1 MSNITDTNARMSFR
15 SRIIS
20 VVPECF
26 RLKIPSK
33 FITMILGIL
42 IFSATLSAQQSR
54 LSKSVNYLSEFITS
68 DHFKELDGEINDLS
82 LVDTLFRRAIEYRKG
97 DYSEALLSLTLA
109 VVPYKKVPI
118 RLPIIRTLIQYPLT
132 SANDSVFLLK
142 NKNLP
147 KNLFFDTPDNNFG
160 DKDKLAHFF
169 GSAFLAYNSSIF
181 DLGDL
186 IGYFVEVFEEE
197 FKVQSVIDSRDMMT
211 NKLGYIFGTILK
223 TNKSVLPS
231 DAFLL
236 RTLFYI
242 RYNFP

>member
-1 MSNITDTNARMSFR
+1 MKLSFLLL
-15 SRIIS
+15 II
-20 VVPECF
+20 
-26 RLKIPSK
+26 
-33 FITMILGIL
+33 FITAFNLYP
-42 IFSATLSAQQSR
+42 QQSE
-54 LSKSVNYLSEFITS
+54 LSKTVNYLSEFIAS
-68 DHFKELDGEINDLS
+68 DYFRNLKKSTGDLQ
-82 LVDTLFRRAIEYRKG
+82 LADTIFNRAVYYRNG

-118 RLPIIRTLIQYPLT
+118 QIPLIKTIVQYPLT

-142 NKNLP
+142 NENLP
-147 KNLFFDTPDNNFG
+147 KDLFFDSPQNSFG

-197 FKVQSVIDSRDMMT
+197 FKVQSVIDNRDLMA
-211 NKLGYIFGTILK
+211 NKFGYIFGTYLK
-223 TNKSVLPS
+223 TDKRIQPS
-231 DAFLL
+231 NAFLL

-242 RYNFP
+242 RYNSP